1 MLKPR
6 RKTFMSPPPTENR
19 LAGLRN
25 HEKHF
30 NPVPMKHVFIIETI
44 FIESRAIRLDLQQIY
59 GNGRAMKQKVS
70 RISRCIINAS

>member
-1 MLKPR
+1 
-6 RKTFMSPPPTENR
+6 MSPSPIEDR
-19 LAGLRN
+19 LARLRN
-25 HEKHF
+25 SGKRFNQMPLKHT
-30 NPVPMKHVFIIETI
+30 FIIETI